1 LKEGKLDEHGMEEL
15 DGMFSSPEKSPV
27 KGNGYTNNGNDTLLN
42 SEDME
47 MGNSMYIFCGLLF
60 ESRA

>member
-27 KGNGYTNNGNDTLLN
+27 KNGYANNNESIIN

-47 MGNSMYIFCGLLF
+47 MGNSMCFYISAF
-60 ESRA
+60 STHPTP